1 MAIIGKDYDR
11 FESLQEL
18 LNSIDIGLDL
28 EFNLYG
34 KQYNIS
40 TDGTPF
46 IALCPDGEGMYYKDA
61 EDMLENHMIE
71 GKPLKDIWQD
81 FEILFM

>member
-1 MAIIGKDYDR
+1 MLDGKDYGR
-11 FESLQEL
+11 LESLDEL
-18 LNSIDIGLDL
+18 IQAIDMGLDL

-34 KQYNIS
+34 VRYNIS

-46 IALCPDGEGMYYKDA
+46 IAECPEGDGDYYRDA
-61 EDMLENHMIE
+61 EDMIE
-71 GKPLKDIWQD
+71 HHLIGGKPLRDIWQD